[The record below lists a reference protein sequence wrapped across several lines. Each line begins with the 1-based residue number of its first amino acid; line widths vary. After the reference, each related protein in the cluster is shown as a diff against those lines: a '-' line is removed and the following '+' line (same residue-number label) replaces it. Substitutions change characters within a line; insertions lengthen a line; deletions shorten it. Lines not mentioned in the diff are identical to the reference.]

1 MGGYTVHHGGRAA
14 VVAPTYLLPLRA
26 CNVVLVSNGRGDGLA
41 RGGACNGCMD
51 EGMVDKGL
59 PPLHH
64 HLSPTTTTS
73 TTHPPDH
80 ALEPTNPHAT
90 TQPHKCERA
99 TYARPD
105 NGNESEMLWTV
116 LKATKERRAACC
128 RNTRSDEEGDAR

>member
-1 MGGYTVHHGGRAA
+1 MCGYTVRHGGRAA

-26 CNVVLVSNGRGDGLA
+26 CSVVLVSNGRGDGLA
-41 RGGACNGCMD
+41 RGGACNGGMD
-51 EGMVDKGL
+51 EEGGQRPSTTPP
-59 PPLHH
+59 PPLPHHH
-64 HLSPTTTTS
+64 HLH
-73 TTHPPDH
+73 HPPDH

-116 LKATKERRAACC
+116 LKATKERRASCC